1 MRLLKLLLVLLC
13 FIFATYGTAQAQS
26 KTKPTRRTVRDYY
39 LRLPSEY
46 FTDSARENLRSRA
59 MVVDIRNDYIE
70 TAGDAGQPYLQ
81 TAVFRYRG
89 SELFAVN
96 AQFEM
101 GSTLKFYRFYKGKLS
116 DVTGK
121 VWPVKL
127 RATDRVYLP
136 RYGTTIIVRD
146 ENVPVDQKPRLTIRW
161 RGGRFVK

>member
-1 MRLLKLLLVLLC
+1 MRLLKLFLILLC
-13 FIFATYGTAQAQS
+13 FTFAIYGTAQSQS

-46 FTDSARENLRSRA
+46 FTESAKENLRLRA
-59 MVVDIRNDYIE
+59 MVVDIPNDYIE
-70 TAGDAGQPYLQ
+70 TAGEAGQPYLQ

-121 VWPVKL
+121 VWPIKL
-127 RATDRVYLP
+127 RATDRVVLP
-136 RYGTTIIVRD
+136 RYGTTVIVRD
-146 ENVPVDQKPRLTIRW
+146 ETYPGDEKTRLSMRW
-161 RGGRFVK
+161 RNGRFVK